1 MVRVKRGVTTRRRH
15 KAVLR
20 RAEGFRGTRN
30 RLFKRANEAVMRSLQ
45 YQYRDRRTRKRQM
58 RKLWIQRINAASR
71 EHGLT
76 YGRFIEG
83 LTKAGVEVDRKILAD
98 LAVRDAEAF
107 AKFVEIA
114 KRQLQPSA

>member
-1 MVRVKRGVTTRRRH
+1 MARIKRGFTTRRRH

-30 RLFKRANEAVMRSLQ
+30 RLFKRANEAVMRSWQ
-45 YQYRDRRTRKRQM
+45 YSYRDRRVRKRKM
-58 RKLWIQRINAASR
+58 RQLWITRINAASR
-71 EHGLT
+71 EHGLP
-76 YGRFIEG
+76 YGQFIHG

-107 AKFVEIA
+107 GKFVELA
-114 KRQLQPSA
+114 RQNL